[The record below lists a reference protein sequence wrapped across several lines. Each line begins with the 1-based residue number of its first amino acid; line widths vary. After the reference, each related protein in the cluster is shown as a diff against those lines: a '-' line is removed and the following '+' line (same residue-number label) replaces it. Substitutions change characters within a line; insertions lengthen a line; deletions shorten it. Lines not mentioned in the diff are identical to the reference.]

1 MATDSVAEVAAI
13 SMAVGTAST
22 DEETTDEE
30 TTEGVS
36 VCGGSWTI
44 MDTIATVDPT
54 GTESLQATIRVLSSA
69 NV

>member
-22 DEETTDEE
+22 DEETT
-30 TTEGVS
+30 EGVS

-44 MDTIATVDPT
+44 MGTIATVDPT